1 MLASGAVHVND
12 DDGSGGT
19 SGVGGGGGGGVV
31 MTSNRRTSQACLLAQ
46 LPDFSLYRSLV
57 FCKQGR
63 SPRNEGQ
70 SV

>member
-31 MTSNRRTSQACLLAQ
+31 MTSNRRTSQVHLSLQGCQ
-46 LPDFSLYRSLV
+46 ISLYTD
-57 FCKQGR
+57 
-63 SPRNEGQ
+63 N
-70 SV
+70 